1 MLNRRHQE
9 ASHGPSELDARIQN
23 FELAAN
29 MQVEA
34 MQQIDLSGESEATKK
49 LYGLDNEI
57 TEEFGKQCLIARRLL
72 ESGVRFVHLIRNDWD
87 HHSRLNKLL
96 TKTTQETDQPVAA
109 LVQDLKRRGLLDDTL
124 VIWAGEFGRL
134 PVAQGADGRDHNPHG
149 FSFWMAGGG
158 IKGGTVH
165 GATDDFG
172 YKAIENPVTVADFH
186 ATVMHLLGLDHTQV
200 TYDFEGRDESLT
212 GVEPAEVIHDIL
224 A

>member
-1 MLNRRHQE
+1 M
-9 ASHGPSELDARIQN
+9 
-23 FELAAN
+23 
-29 MQVEA
+29 
-34 MQQIDLSGESEATKK
+34 
-49 LYGLDNEI
+49 
-57 TEEFGKQCLIARRLL
+57 
-72 ESGVRFVHLIRNDWD
+72 
-87 HHSRLNKLL
+87 
-96 TKTTQETDQPVAA
+96 
-109 LVQDLKRRGLLDDTL
+109 RGLLEDTL

-134 PVAQGADGRDHNPHG
+134 PVSQGADGRDHNPHG